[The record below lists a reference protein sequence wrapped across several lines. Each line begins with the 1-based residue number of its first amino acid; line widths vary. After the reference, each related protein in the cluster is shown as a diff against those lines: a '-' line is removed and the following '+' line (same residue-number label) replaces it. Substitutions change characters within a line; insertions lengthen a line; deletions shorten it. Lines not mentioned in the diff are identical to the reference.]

1 MAPLLLDGK
10 SCSFQVFI
18 IKKRNLSKKRGS
30 PGRMM
35 MMYKNFKSKA
45 GFSKMDK
52 NKCPFLKTGGRLLKK
67 TSTSSLRA

>member
-1 MAPLLLDGK
+1 
-10 SCSFQVFI
+10 
-18 IKKRNLSKKRGS
+18 
-30 PGRMM
+30 MM
-35 MMYKNFKSKA
+35 MMYENFKSKA